1 METDDARQLLNRTLK
16 ISLTSPAPTPPTRYV
31 LHMSRRILMHTPRT
45 TMTSSTRALH
55 IWQIVRAHDL
65 CNSEIYVPIIKDV
78 TNLLLEY
85 EVIWGILVYGV
96 EAI

>member
-1 METDDARQLLNRTLK
+1 
-16 ISLTSPAPTPPTRYV
+16 
-31 LHMSRRILMHTPRT
+31 
-45 TMTSSTRALH
+45 MTSSTRALH